1 MSKAIKILLPFLLFS
16 LSLQAERIKDIANIV
31 GVRDN
36 QLIGYGLVVGLNGTG
51 DKTTS
56 KFTMQSIANM
66 LESVNVKIDADD
78 IKSKNVAAVMV
89 TAKLPPFS
97 RQGDK
102 VDVLVSSIGDAKSLE
117 GGTLILTPLTGVDGR
132 IYATSQGAIS
142 IGGKNERGGG
152 VNHPLAGMLYGGA
165 IIERE
170 IPLDLYSKT
179 GATLSLKSSNFQNAA
194 RVQESLNQNFGTQVA
209 IAIDP
214 RTIKLQRPES
224 MSMVEFLARVEE
236 VEIDY
241 NRENKIVIDERTG
254 TVVAGVGVKVG
265 PVVVT
270 HGEITIK
277 ITPEMSADNG
287 AMDMGEGIKL
297 SLNTNT
303 LSTSGQTPTVSSVAR
318 ALQRMGATPKDVISI
333 LEAIKRSGAISADLE
348 IL

>member
-1 MSKAIKILLPFLLFS
+1 MSRFLKIFLLLS
-16 LSLQAERIKDIANIV
+16 LSVLLYAERIKDIANVV

-51 DKTTS
+51 DKTSS

-66 LESVNVKIDADD
+66 LESVNVKISSDD

-89 TAKLPPFS
+89 TAKLPAFA

-102 VDVLVSSIGDAKSLE
+102 IDVLISSIGDAKSLE

-142 IGGKNERGGG
+142 IGGKGGRGSDA
-152 VNHPLAGMLYGGA
+152 NHPLAATLYGGA

-170 IPLDLYSKT
+170 IPLDLYSKSS
-179 GATLSLKSSNFQNAA
+179 ATLSLKSTNFQNAT
-194 RVQESLNQNFGTQVA
+194 RVQNSLNQDFGVKVA

-214 RTIKLQRPES
+214 RTIKLEKPED

-236 VEIDY
+236 VEISFSRD
-241 NRENKIVIDERTG
+241 NKIVIDERTG
-254 TVVAGVGVKVG
+254 TVVAGVGVRVS

-270 HGEITIK
+270 HGEITLK
-277 ITPEMSADNG
+277 ITPDNTADT
-287 AMDMGEGIKL
+287 AATDLGEGVKL
-297 SLNTNT
+297 SLDSNT
-303 LSTSGQTPTVSSVAR
+303 LSTSGQAPTVASITR
-318 ALQRMGATPKDVISI
+318 ALQRMGATPKDVIAI
-333 LEAIKRSGAISADLE
+333 LEAIKRNGAISADLE

>member
-1 MSKAIKILLPFLLFS
+1 MSDLMKIFAVLIALGAP
-16 LSLQAERIKDIANIV
+16 LQAERIKDIANIV

-51 DKTTS
+51 DKTSS

-66 LESVNVKIDADD
+66 LESVNVKIGADD
-78 IKSKNVAAVMV
+78 IKSKNVAAVML
-89 TAKLPPFS
+89 TAKLPPFA
-97 RQGDK
+97 RQGDRI
-102 VDVLVSSIGDAKSLE
+102 DVLVSSIGDAKSLE

-142 IGGKNERGGG
+142 IGGKNDRGGG
-152 VNHPLAGMLYGGA
+152 VNHPLAAMLYGGA

-170 IPLDLYSKT
+170 IPLDLHSKVN
-179 GATLSLKSSNFQNAA
+179 ATLSLKSSNFQNAA
-194 RVQESLNQNFGTQVA
+194 RAQNSINQHFGTPVA
-209 IAIDP
+209 LAIDS
-214 RTIKLQRPES
+214 RTIKLNRPEN

-265 PVVVT
+265 SVVVT

-277 ITPEMSADNG
+277 IAPDSSSGEES
-287 AMDMGEGIKL
+287 MDMGDGAQ
-297 SLNTNT
+297 LNLEAKT
-303 LSTSGQTPTVSSVAR
+303 LSTSGQAPTVASITK
-318 ALQRMGATPKDVISI
+318 ALQRMGATPKDVIAI
-333 LEAIKRSGAISADLE
+333 LEAIKRSGAISVDLE